1 LKKEEKNLSRHPL
14 ITLITDFDTT
24 DHFVGTMK
32 GVILNINPD
41 VQIVDICHKV
51 ASYDIFDAAFTL
63 AQGYR
68 FFPPDTIHLVVV
80 DPGVGTARRPLLV
93 RTLAYKFVAPD
104 NGVLSLI
111 YEREESVEVRHI
123 TADHYFLN
131 PVSNTF
137 QGRDVFAP
145 VVGWLS
151 KGVEVDK
158 FGDPITE
165 YTKFASPKPKR
176 VGDSLIKGVAL
187 RIDKFGNIITNL
199 TPEDVPQLFAEYPPP
214 FKIMINEQE
223 ITRLNLAYSMGKPS
237 EVFAIV
243 GSSGYIEICTNRG
256 SAAKILN
263 VNRGVEVGVVLGSP
277 APATPDSV

>member
-1 LKKEEKNLSRHPL
+1 LARHPL

-24 DHFVGTMK
+24 DYFVGTMK

-63 AQGYR
+63 AQSYR

-80 DPGVGTARRPLLV
+80 DPGVGTVRRPLLV
-93 RTLAYKFVAPD
+93 RTMAYKFVAPD

-111 YEREESVEVRHI
+111 YEREERAEVRHI

-199 TPEDVPQLFAEYPPP
+199 TPEDVPQLFAENPPP

-263 VNRGVEVGVVLGSP
+263 VNRGVEVGVVLGNP
-277 APATPDSV
+277 APANPDSV

>member
-1 LKKEEKNLSRHPL
+1 MSRHPL

-32 GVILNINPD
+32 GVIMNINPD
-41 VQIVDICHKV
+41 VDIVDICHKV

-63 AQGYR
+63 AQSYR

-111 YEREESVEVRHI
+111 YEREENVEVRHI

-151 KGVEVDK
+151 KGVDVDK

-165 YTKFASPKPKR
+165 YTKFASPKPKH

-199 TPEDVPQLFAEYPPP
+199 TPEDVPQLFAENPPP

-223 ITRLNLAYSMGKPS
+223 VTRLNLAYSMGKPA

-277 APATPDSV
+277 APATPESA

>member
-1 LKKEEKNLSRHPL
+1 VKNLSRHPL

-32 GVILNINPD
+32 GVIMNINPD
-41 VQIVDICHKV
+41 VDIVDICHKV

-63 AQGYR
+63 AQSYR

-111 YEREESVEVRHI
+111 YEREENVEVRHI

-151 KGVEVDK
+151 KGVDVDK

-165 YTKFASPKPKR
+165 YTKFASPKPKH

-199 TPEDVPQLFAEYPPP
+199 TPEDVPQLFAENPPP

-223 ITRLNLAYSMGKPS
+223 VTRLNLAYSMGKPA

-277 APATPDSV
+277 APATPESA

>member
-1 LKKEEKNLSRHPL
+1 MSRHPL

-63 AQGYR
+63 AQSYR

-80 DPGVGTARRPLLV
+80 DPGVGTVRRPLLV
-93 RTLAYKFVAPD
+93 RTMAYKFVAPD

-111 YEREESVEVRHI
+111 YEREERAEVRHI

-199 TPEDVPQLFAEYPPP
+199 TPEDVPQLFAENPPP

-277 APATPDSV
+277 APANPDSV

>member
-1 LKKEEKNLSRHPL
+1 LSRHPL

-32 GVILNINPD
+32 GVIMNINPD
-41 VQIVDICHKV
+41 VDIVDICHKV

-63 AQGYR
+63 AQSYR

-111 YEREESVEVRHI
+111 YEREENVEVRHI

-151 KGVEVDK
+151 KGVDVDK

-165 YTKFASPKPKR
+165 YTKFASPKPKH

-199 TPEDVPQLFAEYPPP
+199 TPEDVPQLFAENPPP

-223 ITRLNLAYSMGKPS
+223 VTRLNLAYSMGKPA

-277 APATPDSV
+277 APATPESA